1 MAEKKKNNN
10 KDRKIKVI
18 SINLSWLY
26 LLLIGVI
33 LWMLFFGP
41 GNNGANPQ
49 KVEWEEV
56 QQMALDGDV
65 QEIDFVRNDYEGK
78 IKIRPDRLEKYADKF
93 GGQLPKKSPHF
104 FFLVSNN
111 FNAEEM
117 FGALNTQLPQESRFK
132 LVMENNDRTWVDI
145 LNWLLWP
152 VLLIVFWVFMFRG
165 MGKNMGGPAGGG
177 IFSVGKTPDRKSVV

>member
-10 KDRKIKVI
+10 KDRKVKVI

-33 LWMLFFGP
+33 LWMLFFGQ
-41 GNNGANPQ
+41 GNSGANPQ

-78 IKIRPDRLEKYADKF
+78 IKIRPRNMRTSSAGSCRRSLRT
-93 GGQLPKKSPHF
+93 S
-104 FFLVSNN
+104 SSWCRTTS
-111 FNAEEM
+111 
-117 FGALNTQLPQESRFK
+117 TQKRCSGL
-132 LVMENNDRTWVDI
+132 
-145 LNWLLWP
+145 
-152 VLLIVFWVFMFRG
+152 
-165 MGKNMGGPAGGG
+165 
-177 IFSVGKTPDRKSVV
+177 

>member
-33 LWMLFFGP
+33 LWMLFFGQ
-41 GNNGANPQ
+41 GNSGANPQ

-65 QEIDFVRNDYEGK
+65 QEIDFVRNDYE
-78 IKIRPDRLEKYADKF
+78 IC
-93 GGQLPKKSPHF
+93 
-104 FFLVSNN
+104 
-111 FNAEEM
+111 
-117 FGALNTQLPQESRFK
+117 
-132 LVMENNDRTWVDI
+132 
-145 LNWLLWP
+145 
-152 VLLIVFWVFMFRG
+152 
-165 MGKNMGGPAGGG
+165 
-177 IFSVGKTPDRKSVV
+177 